1 MASIFGFQITKKK
14 QQQVVAS
21 VVSPSSDDGSAL
33 VSSASGYY
41 GLVIDLEGVIKNE
54 YELIRRYRDCAMYS
68 DCDIAIDEIVN
79 EAIVADPTKPAVSLV
94 LNSLNGL
101 SKALKDRISEE
112 FNEILKLYKF
122 DDRGHDLFRQWYVDG
137 RIYFHVVLNEKNIKN
152 GIVELRYID
161 PRKIKRIKNVE
172 KKKNEQG
179 IEITTVVEEY
189 YLYNDK
195 GIGQDTTQGIKLSLD
210 SVICCTSGLVDSN
223 TNVVLSYLHTAI
235 KPVNQLKMMEDA
247 VVIYR
252 ITRAPERR
260 IFYIDVG
267 NLPKL
272 KAEQYVTELM
282 NKFRNKMVYNHSTGE
297 MMDQRHHLSMQEDL
311 FMPRRGNGTGTEI
324 TTLPGASNIGEL
336 SDISYFQ
343 NKLYQSLKVPIGRLQ
358 PQQGF
363 TIGRS
368 TEITREELKFQ
379 KFIDRLRKKFTGI
392 FKAALRVQL
401 ITKGIINPEE
411 WDDFISQVRF
421 DFNRDNHFAE
431 LKDAELMMNRMGML
445 QQIDPYVGKYFST
458 TWIRKNVLMQ
468 TEEEMEQ
475 MEEEMES

>member
-1 MASIFGFQITKKK
+1 MASIFGFQITRKK
-14 QQQVVAS
+14 QQQAVAS
-21 VVSPSSDDGSAL
+21 VVGPTSDDGSAL

-41 GLVIDLEGVIKNE
+41 GFVIDLEGVIKNE
-54 YELIRRYRDCAMYS
+54 YELIRRYRDTAMYS
-68 DCDIAIDEIVN
+68 DCDIAVDEIVN
-79 EAIVADPTKPAVSLV
+79 EAIVADPSKPPVSIV
-94 LNSLNGL
+94 LDSLSGL
-101 SKALKDRISEE
+101 SKGVKDKITEE
-112 FNEILKLYKF
+112 FDQILKLYKF

-137 RIYFHVVLNEKNIKN
+137 RIYFHIVLNEKNIKS

-172 KKKNEQG
+172 KKKNDQG
-179 IEITTVVEEY
+179 VEVTTVLEEY

-210 SVICCTSGLVDSN
+210 SVIYCTSGLVDAN

-272 KAEQYVTELM
+272 KAEQHITEMM

-311 FMPRRGNGTGTEI
+311 WLPRRGNGTGTEI
-324 TTLPGASNIGEL
+324 TT
-336 SDISYFQ
+336 
-343 NKLYQSLKVPIGRLQ
+343 
-358 PQQGF
+358 
-363 TIGRS
+363 
-368 TEITREELKFQ
+368 
-379 KFIDRLRKKFTGI
+379 
-392 FKAALRVQL
+392 
-401 ITKGIINPEE
+401 
-411 WDDFISQVRF
+411 
-421 DFNRDNHFAE
+421 
-431 LKDAELMMNRMGML
+431 
-445 QQIDPYVGKYFST
+445 
-458 TWIRKNVLMQ
+458 
-468 TEEEMEQ
+468 
-475 MEEEMES
+475 